1 MTVITIFRDYRCVL
15 RVSVFLCLLLNTSG
29 CCLTDWDLDFLTDDL
44 FPDVSP
50 LLASTRTFLEDLLK
64 INNYS
69 MEDEEESPISSELVA
84 ECIRRG
90 RELTRAATR
99 RNNELVGNGVS
110 LEDSSPAMLHFFS
123 AKLPSEIRKASDVS
137 HEIISATKLLQMK
150 MCSGSVTPNTF
161 ISFLEHQ
168 GIRMKDATYCQQVK
182 VCCSSNNK
190 YRTIDG
196 TCNNKE
202 HPEWGRRGAPFTR
215 IATPRYADGIY
226 AMPVAKSGHQLPNPR
241 VLSTR
246 LFQDQPIGS
255 RVLNN
260 MNMQWGQLVTHDL
273 VFQVMEVTDKGG
285 IQCCLGEGKGILPS
299 EWLNDKCIPISVP
312 DDDQFYRCH
321 GIKCLNF
328 VRSVTTPRDDCSL
341 GHAEQMNTVT
351 SYLDGSPIYGSD
363 KKLAAKLR
371 SWIGGRLRQESRK
384 DCLRGFLPSVS
395 DKFAVCDLRNSSEP
409 CYLAGDTRIN
419 QTPTLAMLHTLLL
432 REHNRVADILSDLN
446 PLWSDEKLYQEARRI
461 VIAEI
466 QHITYQEWL
475 PANFGE
481 YYLHYYGI
489 SPTTLYTRDYNPDVN
504 PGIIN
509 SFGAAAFRFLHTVIS
524 DNIMTCP
531 NSYNAAYLY
540 KLSDHY
546 FNPSLLEC
554 SPDSFDDVVRGIIAQ
569 NAGESDP
576 YCSGEITNLLF
587 KSRNRWGMDLIAMDI
602 QRGRDHG
609 IASYN
614 DLREICGLPRARCFQ
629 DLANEIS
636 QDRINALQYLYECVD
651 DIDLFVGGAMER
663 DVYGSILGQTFQC
676 IVAEQFYRTR
686 ISDRYFYDNGE
697 MPHSFTSDQLKELKK
712 ASMARLI
719 CDNTDSVYYVQKKAF
734 EVESTY
740 NPKYRCDDYNAIP
753 YVDLTAWKQPSI
765 FD

>member
-1 MTVITIFRDYRCVL
+1 MIRC
-15 RVSVFLCLLLNTSG
+15 G
-29 CCLTDWDLDFLTDDL
+29 CCLTDWDLNFLTDDL

-90 RELTRAATR
+90 RELSRAATR

-260 MNMQWGQLVTHDL
+260 MNMQWGQFVTHDL

-475 PANFGE
+475 PANF
-481 YYLHYYGI
+481 
-489 SPTTLYTRDYNPDVN
+489 
-504 PGIIN
+504 
-509 SFGAAAFRFLHTVIS
+509 
-524 DNIMTCP
+524 
-531 NSYNAAYLY
+531 
-540 KLSDHY
+540 
-546 FNPSLLEC
+546 
-554 SPDSFDDVVRGIIAQ
+554 
-569 NAGESDP
+569 
-576 YCSGEITNLLF
+576 
-587 KSRNRWGMDLIAMDI
+587 
-602 QRGRDHG
+602 
-609 IASYN
+609 
-614 DLREICGLPRARCFQ
+614 
-629 DLANEIS
+629 
-636 QDRINALQYLYECVD
+636 
-651 DIDLFVGGAMER
+651 DLFVGGAMER
-663 DVYGSILGQTFQC
+663 DVYGSILGHTFQC

>member
-1 MTVITIFRDYRCVL
+1 MVTVFNDCKSVLRLSVLLCVL
-15 RVSVFLCLLLNTSG
+15 LNVSG
-29 CCLTDWDLDFLTDDL
+29 CCFDLDFLTDDL
-44 FPDVSP
+44 FPEVAP
-50 LLASTRTFLEDLLK
+50 ILANTKTLLEDLFK
-64 INNYS
+64 PSKKYCV
-69 MEDEEESPISSELVA
+69 EHEESPIPSDVVA

-90 RELTRAATR
+90 RELARAAAR
-99 RNNELVGNGVS
+99 RGNELVGNGVS
-110 LEDSSPAMLHFFS
+110 LEDASPAMLHFFS
-123 AKLPSEIRKASDVS
+123 ASLPSEVRKASDTS
-137 HEIISATKLLQMK
+137 HEILSATKLLQMK
-150 MCSGSVTPNTF
+150 MSTGSRTPNTF
-161 ISFLEHQ
+161 TSFLEHQ
-168 GIRMKDATYCQQVK
+168 GLRLKDAAYCKSVK
-182 VCCSSNNK
+182 VCCSSSNK

-196 TCNNKE
+196 TCNNEE

-215 IATPRYADGIY
+215 IATPRYADGLRLKDAAYCKSVKVCCSGSNKYRTIDGTCNNEEHPEWGRRGAPFTRIATPRYTDGIY
-226 AMPVAKSGHQLPNPR
+226 AMPVATSGRQLPNPR

-246 LFQDQPIGS
+246 LFSDQPIGS
-255 RVLNN
+255 RVLSN
-260 MNMQWGQLVTHDL
+260 MNMQWGQFITHDL

-285 IQCCLGEGKGILPS
+285 IQCCLGDGADVLPS

-312 DDDQFYRCH
+312 EDDQFYRCH
-321 GIKCLNF
+321 GVKCLNF

-363 KKLAAKLR
+363 KKLASKLR
-371 SWIGGRLRQESRK
+371 SRSGGRLRQESRK

-395 DKFAVCDLRNSSEP
+395 DKFAVCDLRNSSDP

-432 REHNRVADILSDLN
+432 REHNRVADTLSDLN

-475 PANFGE
+475 PVNFGE
-481 YYLHYYGI
+481 QYLRYYRI
-489 SPTTLYTRDYNPDVN
+489 SPSTLYTRDYSADVN
-504 PGIIN
+504 PGVIN

-531 NSYNAAYLY
+531 SGYNAAYLHR
-540 KLSDHY
+540 LSDHY
-546 FNPSLLEC
+546 FNPSLLE
-554 SPDSFDDVVRGIIAQ
+554 STPDSFDDVVRGIIAQ
-569 NAGESDP
+569 NEGESDP

-587 KSRNRWGMDLIAMDI
+587 KSHNRWGMDLIAMDI

-614 DLREICGLPRARCFQ
+614 DYREICGLQRARCFQ
-629 DLANEIS
+629 DLANEIP

-663 DVYGSILGQTFQC
+663 DVHGSILGHTLQC

-686 ISDRYFYDNGE
+686 VGDRYFYDNGE
-697 MPHSFTSDQLKELKK
+697 MPHSFTNGLYS
-712 ASMARLI
+712 
-719 CDNTDSVYYVQKKAF
+719 
-734 EVESTY
+734 
-740 NPKYRCDDYNAIP
+740 P
-753 YVDLTAWKQPSI
+753 
-765 FD
+765 